1 MDFTDLLST
10 WNINIGQEEIF
21 RRWSEPHRTYHA
33 LSHLEDLVHQI
44 HIHAELTQKE
54 RDMLT
59 LAAIFH
65 DIIYD
70 PRRGDN
76 EERSAALFLAHSPLD
91 VDTEEIAS
99 IIRDTK
105 THKPSTHLS
114 AIFSH
119 MDMSVVRQPYEK
131 LLTWEHGIKAEY
143 RHLPGVVYCVARA
156 YFLSKMIKKYP
167 ENAEALSRLRKKV
180 LFP

>member
-1 MDFTDLLST
+1 MSHD
-10 WNINIGQEEIF
+10 EILH
-21 RRWSEPHRTYHA
+21 RWSEPHRTYHS

-44 HIHAELTQKE
+44 QAHAELAPKE
-54 RDMLT
+54 HDMLI

-70 PRRGDN
+70 PRLSDN

-91 VDTEEIAS
+91 VDAEEIAT

-105 THKPSTHLS
+105 THKPTTHLS
-114 AIFSH
+114 VIFSH

-131 LLTWEHGIKAEY
+131 LLVWEHGIKAEY
-143 RHLPGVVYCVARA
+143 KHLPGVAYAVARA
-156 YFLSKMIKKYP
+156 YFLSKMMKKYP
-167 ENAEALSRLRKKV
+167 ENAEALGRLRKKV
-180 LFP
+180 LFS